1 MKIENNT
8 VVTVDYVLTNDQQEE
23 LYSSL
28 DDESIVYLHG
38 GDELLDGLERA
49 LDGKSVGEQFSVT
62 LQPDEAYGDEQP
74 ELIQTMHMDE
84 FNGVEMHEGMEL
96 QGKDPD
102 GNFQLLRVQTVVGD
116 QVTVKPGYARNF
128 LIPKQFAIAAS
139 TKNGRRLAHENR
151 LVAHKAKLA
160 RAEDEALLG
169 KLSDISVTLARKVG
183 EQDKL
188 YGSVTSL
195 DIEQGLAADGV
206 TLDRRKIQLVEPI
219 KALGVYEVPVK
230 LRPDL
235 ETQIKVWVVAE

>member
-23 LYSSL
+23 LYSSI
-28 DDESIVYLHG
+28 DDESIIYLHG

-102 GNFQLLRVQTVVGD
+102 GNFQLLRVQKVVGD
-116 QVTVKPGYARNF
+116 QVTVNMNHPLAGMV
-128 LIPKQFAIAAS
+128 LTFAVEVKGVRPA
-139 TKNGRRLAHENR
+139 TEEELAHGH
-151 LVAHKAKLA
+151 AH
-160 RAEDEALLG
+160 
-169 KLSDISVTLARKVG
+169 
-183 EQDKL
+183 
-188 YGSVTSL
+188 
-195 DIEQGLAADGV
+195 
-206 TLDRRKIQLVEPI
+206 
-219 KALGVYEVPVK
+219 
-230 LRPDL
+230 
-235 ETQIKVWVVAE
+235 